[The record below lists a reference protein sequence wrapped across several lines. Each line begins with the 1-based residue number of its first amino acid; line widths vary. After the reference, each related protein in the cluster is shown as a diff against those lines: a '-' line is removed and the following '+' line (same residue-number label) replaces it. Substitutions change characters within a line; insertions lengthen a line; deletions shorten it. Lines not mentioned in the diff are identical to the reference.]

1 MSSQLVAIADGVVT
15 KINAASLSQVVTAAR
30 SYVAT
35 GDLEDAN
42 TLSVDVMPVD
52 MTKSLQNRSGKLEQ
66 YQVRVVIQK
75 RTDSDTNA
83 TLDALSVFVE
93 ELADLLL
100 GARITTPNVI
110 CVSTEIVPFAVVDIR
125 ERNQFAASITATYQ
139 QIR

>member
-100 GARITTPNVI
+100 GARITTPDVI
-110 CVSTEIVPFAVVDIR
+110 CISTEIVPFAVVDIR